1 MKITQDIHIDHPDVM
16 SDDTVRTYNGEP
28 ASDFG
33 LDGSDAVLCW
43 DKMYA
48 VWYLCEFASLEKGDQ
63 WRKQPPAPET
73 DGNAMSNDKPKP
85 EPVVW
90 LTEEEWDFIRD
101 TRGFW
106 EPSGVNRYITAK
118 HGNPGDID
126 WALANAEHWM
136 RECEE
141 LERQL
146 AEAQRDLLTREE
158 GGEWVSRCD
167 HEDALAEAVKKTVM
181 EMSKPSN
188 MDIASQDKRVQ
199 DRLDWLEAQLAE
211 ARKDADAL
219 RAELATAKADTERLD
234 WLEQGGWEVYP
245 SGRKYCIAHDIYDAV
260 YATEL
265 RQAIDNAM
273 KEDER

>member
-1 MKITQDIHIDHPDVM
+1 
-16 SDDTVRTYNGEP
+16 
-28 ASDFG
+28 
-33 LDGSDAVLCW
+33 
-43 DKMYA
+43 
-48 VWYLCEFASLEKGDQ
+48 
-63 WRKQPPAPET
+63 
-73 DGNAMSNDKPKP
+73 MSNDKPKP

-167 HEDALAEAVKKTVM
+167 HEDALADVKECLVEIINWPGDCAGLM
-181 EMSKPSN
+181 PGQPGPSE
-188 MDIASQDKRVQ
+188 IAQEC
-199 DRLDWLEAQLAE
+199 LEAI
-211 ARKDADAL
+211 
-219 RAELATAKADTERLD
+219 DT
-234 WLEQGGWEVYP
+234 
-245 SGRKYCIAHDIYDAV
+245 
-260 YATEL
+260 
-265 RQAIDNAM
+265 AM
-273 KEDER
+273 KEGE